1 MGWHDALAVK
11 MAEVGKTSAEF
22 RAGARRKAR
31 ATLLLLIAAGA
42 VGYFMGWAWAL
53 LPGAAA
59 LWPAFQSVSA
69 TMIATRLEA
78 IEAQPR
84 SGPAT

>member
-22 RAGARRKAR
+22 RAGARRKAG

-53 LPGAAA
+53 FSRRRGPVARVPERECHHDRLPAG
-59 LWPAFQSVSA
+59 
-69 TMIATRLEA
+69 
-78 IEAQPR
+78 
-84 SGPAT
+84 GH